1 MNRIDW
7 SKAFYKSG
15 AIALSIL
22 IAYAIFQ
29 AASFFGDVLTILVGS
44 MLLAYVLQLAVDPLS
59 RRMPRWVAVG
69 VVVTAFLVLVSLA
82 GAIAVPM
89 ALDQLRLLLA
99 NLPSELERLQGQLD
113 LLQAA
118 MDKRNI
124 EVDLKLQGWLI
135 PRLEGWSQQLAAH
148 LPSLLMGSF
157 ASFFSGAMLMVSA
170 FYFLKDGPRLRQ
182 GLLSV
187 LPRRV
192 QKQVEFFAEELD
204 HGLNRYVRGQVLNA
218 SVVLIAATVT
228 LPFLGMNY
236 GLIGGV
242 VWGVAEVIP
251 YFGTYVGVTTV
262 LILAALQGGIVLKV
276 LVAALIIWWTKDNII
291 APRVMS
297 HTTGLHPILI
307 ILAVLAGSKVAGL
320 LGILLAIP
328 LSTVLWTA
336 GRLWLLRLKQREDH
350 GLLPEP
356 PITDTPPG
364 ASGASG
370 TSGV

>member
-1 MNRIDW
+1 MTPIDW
-7 SKAFYKSG
+7 SKAFYKAG
-15 AIALSIL
+15 AIALTL
-22 IAYAIFQ
+22 GIAYAVFV
-29 AASFFGDVLTILVGS
+29 AARYFGDVLTILVGS

-59 RRMPRWVAVG
+59 RWMPRLLAVAV
-69 VVVTAFLVLVSLA
+69 VVIAFLVTISLV

-99 NLPSELERLQGQLD
+99 NMPTEIDRLQGQLD

-118 MDKRNI
+118 LAKRNI
-124 EVDLKLQGWLI
+124 EADLKLQGWIL

-148 LPSLLMGSF
+148 LPSLVMGSF
-157 ASFFSGAMLMVSA
+157 ASFFSGAMMMVSA
-170 FYFLKDGPRLRQ
+170 FYFLKDGPRIRQ

-187 LPRRV
+187 LPRRL
-192 QKQVEFFAEELD
+192 QAQAQFFTEELD

-218 SVVLIAATVT
+218 SVVLIAATIT
-228 LPFLGMNY
+228 LPLLGMNY

-262 LILAALQGGIVLKV
+262 LILAALQGGIIIKV
-276 LVAALIIWWTKDNII
+276 LIAALIIWWTKDNII

-307 ILAVLAGSKVAGL
+307 IMAVLAGGKVAGL
-320 LGILLAIP
+320 LGVLLAIP

-336 GRLWLLRLKQREDH
+336 GRLWLLEQKQREDQARNGDSTSEQAIGQT
-350 GLLPEP
+350 GL
-356 PITDTPPG
+356 
-364 ASGASG
+364 
-370 TSGV
+370 

>member
-1 MNRIDW
+1 MNNLDW
-7 SKAFYKSG
+7 SKAFFKSG
-15 AIALSIL
+15 AIALTML

-29 AASFFGDVLTILVGS
+29 AAAYFGDVLTILVGS
-44 MLLAYVLQLAVDPLS
+44 MLLAYVLQLPVDPLS
-59 RRMPRWVAVG
+59 RWMPRWLAVG
-69 VVVTAFLVLVSLA
+69 VVVIVFLVLVSMI

-89 ALDQLRLLLA
+89 AVDQLRLLLA
-99 NLPSELERLQGQLD
+99 NLPSELDRVQGQLD

-118 MDKRNI
+118 LAKRNI
-124 EVDLKLQGWLI
+124 EAELKLQGWI
-135 PRLEGWSQQLAAH
+135 MPRLEGWSQQLAGQI
-148 LPSLLMGSF
+148 PSILMGSF

-182 GLLSV
+182 GLLGV
-187 LPRRV
+187 LPRRL
-192 QKQVEFFAEELD
+192 QTQVEFFFEELD

-218 SVVLIAATVT
+218 SVVLIAATIT
-228 LPFLGMNY
+228 LPLLGMNY

-262 LILAALQGGIVLKV
+262 LVLAALQGGILIKV

-307 ILAVLAGSKVAGL
+307 ILAVLAGGKVAGL
-320 LGILLAIP
+320 LGVLLAIP

-336 GRLWLLRLKQREDH
+336 GRLWLLKQKQREDAA
-350 GLLPEP
+350 LEPEP
-356 PITDTPPG
+356 LAEKPAD
-364 ASGASG
+364 ASS
-370 TSGV
+370 V

>member
-1 MNRIDW
+1 MNTIDW
-7 SKAFYKSG
+7 SKAFFKSA
-15 AIALSIL
+15 AIALVML

-29 AASFFGDVLTILVGS
+29 AAAYFGDVLTILVGS
-44 MLLAYVLQLAVDPLS
+44 MLLAYVLQLPVDPLS
-59 RRMPRWVAVG
+59 RRMPRWLAVG
-69 VVVTAFLVLVSLA
+69 VVVVAFLVLVSLI

-89 ALDQLRLLLA
+89 AVDQLRMLLA
-99 NLPSELERLQGQLD
+99 NLPSELDRMQGQLD

-118 MDKRNI
+118 LAKRNI
-124 EVDLKLQGWLI
+124 EAELKIQGWI
-135 PRLEGWSQQLAAH
+135 MPRLEGWSQQLAAH
-148 LPSLLMGSF
+148 IPSILMGSF

-170 FYFLKDGPRLRQ
+170 FYFLKDGPRIRQ
-182 GLLSV
+182 GLLGV
-187 LPRRV
+187 LPRRL
-192 QKQVEFFAEELD
+192 QAQVEFFFEELD

-228 LPFLGMNY
+228 LPLLGMNY

-262 LILAALQGGIVLKV
+262 LVLAALQGGIMIKV
-276 LVAALIIWWTKDNII
+276 LIATLIIWWTKDNII

-307 ILAVLAGSKVAGL
+307 ILAVLAGGKVAGL
-320 LGILLAIP
+320 LGVLLAIP

-336 GRLWLLRLKQREDH
+336 GRLWLLKQKEREDQAMEPKAV
-350 GLLPEP
+350 PETTIGP
-356 PITDTPPG
+356 
-364 ASGASG
+364 SS
-370 TSGV
+370 V